1 MVFDLIIIFTL
12 VITQMMAYKQSQYQV
27 NNSVIEFLRLDL
39 DKRYDIYLRQ
49 LKESCN
55 SDEYFDGKVCQ
66 KCHPTCLSCNG
77 PNFNQCLDCDISK
90 FRKISGSQQC
100 NCIEGY
106 YDNMNNCTKC
116 DQSCLSCSGS
126 SDKECLTCDL
136 SKFRYLKDGQCVCQ
150 DTYYDKGDKNIC
162 EKCQNPCKNCILQ
175 GLNIL
180 CLSCLDNLKI
190 LQLGKCICQD
200 RFYEDNQKN
209 CQKCINNCL
218 ICQDSTTCNKCDQNR
233 QFQNNKCQCLTGF
246 YDDGSN
252 CQKCDSTCQ
261 ECSGP
266 SSLECTQ
273 CDSSKF
279 RTLKNNQCVCKEGYF
294 YINSYDVSCLQCY
307 NKCETCKSGQKENN
321 ICLTCRPTDNRILQ
335 NNSCQCKQGYFE
347 SLSSSSTICDQC
359 QPRCLTCSN
368 KTTCDSCD
376 QSLQLIL
383 NSSNQC
389 VCKDGYY
396 EDNGLC
402 KLCHYS
408 CEKCNGPGSNNC
420 TSCIQSKNRIFKQ
433 NQCICLD
440 SYYDDGSNQQC
451 QKCHYSCYTCNNN
464 QPDSCKNCGN
474 SLKNYRIQ
482 QQQINLP
489 SQSQFKCICQD
500 QYYDDGSNNI
510 CDKCHY
516 SCKTCSQQNICTNCD
531 QSSFRQLQQL
541 EANKIYCLCQIGYF
555 EDSNKI
561 CQQCSQNCKSC
572 EKQKDQC
579 TDCRQDMNRVL
590 NNKTKKCDCKDGMYE
605 DKSGI
610 CQICHFSCDTCE
622 GGGSVNDCKTC
633 NYQNNRVPQQKDSKI
648 TCQCMQTFYDSNK
661 AICDKCH
668 YSCLTCSKNSNEN
681 SCDSCDSSLFRVLN
695 SGKCICKS
703 GYVEVNQTCV
713 PCHKSCQECIGI
725 TNKDCTK
732 CNMDDQRVQSVKD
745 QTSFQCFCKSS
756 YYEDSNLICQKCH
769 FSCQECI
776 GPKAEDCTQ
785 CSRQNFRIPSELSLK
800 NFFCVCQEKFYSD
813 NINSLCLSCHY
824 SCKNCEGG
832 NNKQNC
838 TECNQSFGRI
848 KLLQQ
853 GQNQGQCI
861 CKEAFFD
868 NGSNELC
875 TACDITCKNCFNSS
889 NQGCNQCYDD
899 RNFMLTQQKQCICKP
914 QHFYNQIQNACLKC
928 HEFCQSCKGLGKE
941 DCLSCFPYQ
950 NRELIG
956 TQCLCKQSFFQI
968 NQNSICQA
976 CHYSCLNCNGYSRI
990 QCTDCSSDSLRIFN
1004 RMYSTCD
1011 CQQGY
1016 FEIKNTQKCQKCDQN
1031 CKTCEMKSDKCIQC
1045 NNNMVLNKE
1054 SYKCECQSGYYL
1066 DIKENSCYPCSY
1078 ACKQCLGPQNGQ
1090 CLTCKDNYLGLLS
1103 GIFNNLQ
1110 TYQCICDPNCPQNMQ
1125 LTPIQTINN
1134 IQYQICVCMEGFY
1147 EDIILLKCLKCHFT
1161 CQTCVGPSAQDCL
1174 SCKDEDLNFRQA
1186 KPVLDQNLVECSC
1199 KKGYFEIQNQLKCQK
1214 CHSSCETC
1222 QGQFNYCISC
1232 PENSFIS
1239 QNGVC
1244 ICKQNFIF
1252 MSTLGICQQCHHS
1265 CNQCDGLQLD
1275 DCLSCSSLTTR
1286 VFVPKNANMKNSL
1299 GTCKC
1304 QQGYYDIGDSECQKC
1319 HYSCETCIGQAN
1331 FCMTCPPQKLS
1342 HRFYSSNGKCDCLP
1356 KYFEDV
1362 NNNCVPCP
1370 YDCYTC
1376 NLEKKCLTCEESQRQ
1391 LDTKTNRC
1399 TCYKGTFEVQDRSC
1413 QPCDLNCESCKD
1425 NPKVCSTCHPNSYLN
1440 YFSKCVCNE
1449 GFYEDPEF
1457 YKQYSMIPRKQ
1468 ISILNKTDLCKK
1480 CFTTCKSC
1488 DNKLTCLSCD
1498 VMKFTVLN
1506 PKTKIC
1512 ECFYGRQLILKEDG
1526 SFTCELLNTYIT
1538 QSKEQQ
1544 ISTIHE
1550 LISKIM
1556 NYIYIIFGFLSF
1568 MSIFTGNLTL
1578 PNIMLQRVFDIELL
1592 LYLNVMPIDN
1602 VKQFLST
1609 TNKSI
1614 YMYIGYINPFQNIL
1628 SSEDDY
1634 YISNNLKEYKIS
1646 TNIYKQGG
1654 GAIIFVLSLYL
1665 IHIILRKTVFHNR
1678 YTLIDQYY
1686 KAIHS
1691 RILLA
1696 RLYNLYYIN
1705 VFYSLEGIL
1714 SYLLLFYSF
1723 LGATDSRLFF
1733 KVPSIFIICFFTINY
1748 AYKIKF
1754 CQNLLQDPYEVIFNS
1769 KKLKI
1774 FSFQVYFA
1782 RQLTSLILFYLYFS
1796 QQDQWQIVWIL
1807 VYKILI
1813 CIPILAIKYKNKSIL
1828 KINIFVQELIYAS
1841 ILIFYLLLSVQTKR
1855 NILNEND
1862 RQQMLKLCL
1871 VFKIMIVSLVLLSTI
1886 FLFVYVIYQ
1895 LVRLFIQKYDY
1906 KSNIFII
1913 QQKLYSQNIVLSD
1926 RQFRQNQENYIFK
1939 IQIQPKNENSKSEL
1953 SANLQN
1959 KLEITSY

>member
-1 MVFDLIIIFTL
+1 MMDQIVKNAILHVKNVQDLHHPNVLHVILLNSGYLLVVNVNVCHNIQKTLKKIVSAKFHFVSNAKTIIIFVIFVKIIEFTVQKIIAAFVKRDILKRIRHAKFVINLAKLVLEEQNQNVIHVLLYVNKYLLKNNAYARMVIMKIQILIVKNATIPVKNVQMITIQTHVHHVHSAQIGFNNHFLIKKYLVVFAKINFLKFQIIKIADSVILSVINALEIRIIVFNAMKLQELQKIINAYAKQDIFISTQMMFLVCNAIINVKLAKVDKKKIIFAQLADQQTIEYFKITHVNVNKVILNLFHHPAQYVTNVSQSAYHVQIKQLVIAVIKAYNSYQTHQISAYVKMDTMKIMVYVSYVIILVRNVMDLDQTTVLLVFNLKIGYSNKINAFAQILIMMMVQISYVKNAIILATL
-12 VITQMMAYKQSQYQV
+12 VIIINLILAKIVETLQKIIGYNNNKLIYHLNLNLNVFVRINTMMMVIIIFVINVIIPAKLVHNKTFAPIVISLLLGNCNRQKLIKFTACAKLDILKIQIKFV
-27 NNSVIEFLRLDL
+27 NNA
-39 DKRYDIYLRQ
+39 
-49 LKESCN
+49 LK
-55 SDEYFDGKVCQ
+55 
-66 KCHPTCLSCNG
+66 T
-77 PNFNQCLDCDISK
+77 
-90 FRKISGSQQC
+90 
-100 NCIEGY
+100 
-106 YDNMNNCTKC
+106 
-116 DQSCLSCSGS
+116 
-126 SDKECLTCDL
+126 
-136 SKFRYLKDGQCVCQ
+136 
-150 DTYYDKGDKNIC
+150 
-162 EKCQNPCKNCILQ
+162 
-175 GLNIL
+175 
-180 CLSCLDNLKI
+180 
-190 LQLGKCICQD
+190 
-200 RFYEDNQKN
+200 
-209 CQKCINNCL
+209 
-218 ICQDSTTCNKCDQNR
+218 
-233 QFQNNKCQCLTGF
+233 
-246 YDDGSN
+246 
-252 CQKCDSTCQ
+252 
-261 ECSGP
+261 
-266 SSLECTQ
+266 
-273 CDSSKF
+273 
-279 RTLKNNQCVCKEGYF
+279 
-294 YINSYDVSCLQCY
+294 
-307 NKCETCKSGQKENN
+307 
-321 ICLTCRPTDNRILQ
+321 
-335 NNSCQCKQGYFE
+335 
-347 SLSSSSTICDQC
+347 
-359 QPRCLTCSN
+359 
-368 KTTCDSCD
+368 
-376 QSLQLIL
+376 
-383 NSSNQC
+383 
-389 VCKDGYY
+389 
-396 EDNGLC
+396 
-402 KLCHYS
+402 
-408 CEKCNGPGSNNC
+408 
-420 TSCIQSKNRIFKQ
+420 
-433 NQCICLD
+433 
-440 SYYDDGSNQQC
+440 
-451 QKCHYSCYTCNNN
+451 
-464 QPDSCKNCGN
+464 
-474 SLKNYRIQ
+474 
-482 QQQINLP
+482 
-489 SQSQFKCICQD
+489 
-500 QYYDDGSNNI
+500 
-510 CDKCHY
+510 
-516 SCKTCSQQNICTNCD
+516 
-531 QSSFRQLQQL
+531 
-541 EANKIYCLCQIGYF
+541 
-555 EDSNKI
+555 
-561 CQQCSQNCKSC
+561 
-572 EKQKDQC
+572 
-579 TDCRQDMNRVL
+579 
-590 NNKTKKCDCKDGMYE
+590 KCDCKDGMYE

-633 NYQNNRVPQQKDSKI
+633 NYQNNRVVQQKDSKI
-648 TCQCMQTFYDSNK
+648 TCQCMQTFYESNK
-661 AICDKCH
+661 ALCDKCH

-703 GYVEVNQTCV
+703 GYVEVNHICV

-732 CNMDDQRVQSVKD
+732 CNIDDQRVQSVKD

-756 YYEDSNLICQKCH
+756 YYEDSNLVCQKCH

-800 NFFCVCQEKFYSD
+800 NFLCVCQEKFYSD
-813 NINSLCLSCHY
+813 NINSLCLPCHY

-861 CKEAFFD
+861 CKEAFFE

-889 NQGCNQCYDD
+889 NQGCNQCYDE

-976 CHYSCLNCNGYSRI
+976 CHYSCLNCNGYSRF

-1004 RMYSTCD
+1004 RIYSTCD

-1066 DIKENSCYPCSY
+1066 DIKTNYCYPCSY

-1090 CLTCKDNYLGLLS
+1090 CLTCKDNYLGVLS
-1103 GIFNNLQ
+1103 GIFNNQQ
-1110 TYQCICDPNCPQNMQ
+1110 TYQCNCDPNLNCLGCHPSCEYQQCDPNNQNICLSCPQNMQ
-1125 LTPIQTINN
+1125 LTPIQTTNN
-1134 IQYQICVCMEGFY
+1134 MKYQICVCMEGFY

-1186 KPVLDQNLVECSC
+1186 KPVLNQIPHLVECSC

-1252 MSTLGICQQCHHS
+1252 MSTLGICQQCHYS

-1331 FCMTCPPQKLS
+1331 FCITCPPQKLS

-1425 NPKVCSTCHPNSYLN
+1425 NPKVCSTCHPNSDLN

-1512 ECFYGRQLILKEDG
+1512 ECFYGRQLILNEDG
-1526 SFTCELLNTYIT
+1526 SFTCELLDSYIT
-1538 QSKEQQ
+1538 QSTEQQ
-1544 ISTIHE
+1544 ISTIHQ
-1550 LISKIM
+1550 LISKMM
-1556 NYIYIIFGFLSF
+1556 NFIYPIFGFLSF

-1602 VKQFLST
+1602 VKQFLSI

-1634 YISNNLKEYKIS
+1634 YVSNNLKEYKIS

-1654 GAIIFVLSLYL
+1654 GTNGKQYGYWFI
-1665 IHIILRKTVFHNR
+1665 R
-1678 YTLIDQYY
+1678 YQFAYQYQQ
-1686 KAIHS
+1686 S
-1691 RILLA
+1691 
-1696 RLYNLYYIN
+1696 N
-1705 VFYSLEGIL
+1705 
-1714 SYLLLFYSF
+1714 
-1723 LGATDSRLFF
+1723 T
-1733 KVPSIFIICFFTINY
+1733 
-1748 AYKIKF
+1748 KIK
-1754 CQNLLQDPYEVIFNS
+1754 
-1769 KKLKI
+1769 
-1774 FSFQVYFA
+1774 
-1782 RQLTSLILFYLYFS
+1782 
-1796 QQDQWQIVWIL
+1796 
-1807 VYKILI
+1807 
-1813 CIPILAIKYKNKSIL
+1813 
-1828 KINIFVQELIYAS
+1828 
-1841 ILIFYLLLSVQTKR
+1841 LS
-1855 NILNEND
+1855 
-1862 RQQMLKLCL
+1862 
-1871 VFKIMIVSLVLLSTI
+1871 
-1886 FLFVYVIYQ
+1886 
-1895 LVRLFIQKYDY
+1895 
-1906 KSNIFII
+1906 
-1913 QQKLYSQNIVLSD
+1913 
-1926 RQFRQNQENYIFK
+1926 
-1939 IQIQPKNENSKSEL
+1939 
-1953 SANLQN
+1953 
-1959 KLEITSY
+1959 